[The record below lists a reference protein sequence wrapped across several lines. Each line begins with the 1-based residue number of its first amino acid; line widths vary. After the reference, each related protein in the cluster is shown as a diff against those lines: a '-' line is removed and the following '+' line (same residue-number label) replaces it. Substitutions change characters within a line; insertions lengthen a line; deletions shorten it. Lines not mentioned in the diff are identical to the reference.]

1 MNLSLKFPLNVTTI
15 LSSPSEAQHAKT
27 KYIETSEKSIETGFI
42 RLPIYIYLSVWKH
55 KIFRSLNYF
64 PPFDIIKNVMKL
76 RKELRMQK
84 NLIKINYYYIAK
96 RSELITQ

>member
-27 KYIETSEKSIETGFI
+27 KYIETSEIYRNWVF
-42 RLPIYIYLSVWKH
+42 RLLIYIYLSEWKN
-55 KIFRSLNYF
+55 KIFRSSNYF

-76 RKELRMQK
+76 RKELRMHK
-84 NLIKINYYYIAK
+84 TLIKRNY
-96 RSELITQ
+96 